1 MTRCDGSE
9 EEAVIVQFLRTW
21 NVRHPGTLISVGE
34 LAQRLALTELEVYD
48 ALITLDVRGLVTTA
62 DLPTETPERD
72 ITVRITALGEENR
85 QGQAGDTVHRS
96 SDTSASGLPPSSGA
110 AKQI

>member
-34 LAQRLALTELEVYD
+34 LARRLAFTELEVYD
-48 ALITLDVRGLVTTA
+48 ALITLDERGLVTTENV
-62 DLPTETPERD
+62 PIETPERD
-72 ITVRITALGEENR
+72 ITVRIAALGEEGNER
-85 QGQAGDTVHRS
+85 
-96 SDTSASGLPPSSGA
+96 P
-110 AKQI
+110 